1 MRVWI
6 AMIMMGLT
14 GLAQAAIKTEQIDY
28 KSADGT
34 KLVGYYA
41 YDDAV
46 KGPRPGVLVVHEW
59 WGLNDY
65 AKRRARDLALQ
76 PQRLTVQTMNQT
88 VIQRPLR
95 RNTRPGKTE
104 QEQRQWIGT
113 KR

>member
-1 MRVWI
+1 
-6 AMIMMGLT
+6 MIMMGLT
-14 GLAQAAIKTEQIDY
+14 GLAQAAIKTEQVDY

-65 AKRRARDLALQ
+65 AKRRARDLAALGYSA
-76 PQRLTVQTMNQT
+76 MA
-88 VIQRPLR
+88 IDMYGEGK
-95 RNTRPGKTE
+95 NTEHPKDAMA
-104 QEQRQWIGT
+104 
-113 KR
+113 